1 MKILLIYFLFF
12 TFYIDQVLGPMGF
25 SYIMR
30 GFSLYNL
37 NIYILLF
44 VWVAEIIKRRNFFIP
59 NNLNFYI
66 ILMAF
71 IVLISVF
78 VKIIR
83 GEIPNL
89 SLMHELL
96 NFKGWLNPVLLFFIF
111 FNIVDNEKTCD
122 QILLGLSF
130 LFIALIIAQLSATFG
145 ITSYKADI
153 MAKHGRAGGFGAA
166 GEYAI
171 TLALFFPLVISESF
185 LIKRKVLF
193 KIFCVLLGFLMLV
206 GLIHAGS
213 RNGVVSILCGVL
225 AYILIL
231 NRKKLMSA
239 FTIFSLILAL
249 IMVCATAF
257 FISPLDIKFRVSE
270 RFNPSKYENIS
281 SYTSG
286 RIELWKNG
294 WRLFIESPLIGHGQ
308 NSFRE
313 LTYLRG
319 YRASGAPHNEY
330 IKYLTEQGII
340 GLVFFLLLIYKIF
353 KNIWRALEKTK
364 NTRLM
369 QLYISY
375 IAGIFAFSIGMFA
388 TNAGPSLFIFW
399 IYTATIY
406 KYVQLDM
413 EKTAQL
419 DNYNL
424 DS

>member
-1 MKILLIYFLFF
+1 MKILLIYFLFL

-44 VWVAEIIKRRNFFIP
+44 VWVAEIIKNRKFFLP

-66 ILMAF
+66 VLMGF
-71 IVLISVF
+71 VVLVSIF
-78 VKIIR
+78 VKVIR

-89 SLMHELL
+89 SLMNELL
-96 NFKGWLNPVLLFFIF
+96 DFKGWLTPLLLFFIF
-111 FNIVDNEKTCD
+111 FNIVDDEKTCD
-122 QILLGLSF
+122 QILLSLSF
-130 LFIALIIAQLSATFG
+130 LFIALIIAQLSATYG

-185 LIKRKVLF
+185 LMKRKVLI
-193 KIFCVLLGFLMLV
+193 KIFYVLLGFLMLV
-206 GLIHAGS
+206 GFINSGS
-213 RNGVVSILCGVL
+213 RNGVVSMFCGVL
-225 AYILIL
+225 AYLLIL
-231 NRKKLMSA
+231 NRKKMMGA
-239 FTIFSLILAL
+239 YTTFSLIFVL
-249 IMVCATAF
+249 IMLCATAF
-257 FISPLDIKFRVSE
+257 FISPTDIKYRVSE

-294 WRLFIESPLIGHGQ
+294 WRLFVDSPLIGHGQ

-319 YRASGAPHNEY
+319 YRATGAPHNEY

-340 GLVFFLLLIYKIF
+340 GLVFFLLLFYKIL
-353 KNIWRALEKTK
+353 KKIWRAIEKTK
-364 NTRLM
+364 SNRQM

-375 IAGIFAFSIGMFA
+375 IAGLFAFSLGIFA
-388 TNAGPSLFIFW
+388 TNAGSSMFIFW

-406 KYVQLDM
+406 KYAQLDM
-413 EKTAQL
+413 EKTVQKG
-419 DNYNL
+419 NYNF